1 MDIETADH
9 SQQRQAVSVLNGVK
23 LDLALAVTLCVL
35 AALLVVI
42 VPFTPWKEV
51 LALALIASG
60 SAVWVV
66 VRTRQAVR
74 LVGEGHEFAR
84 RLNDKRGSA

>member
-1 MDIETADH
+1 MD
-9 SQQRQAVSVLNGVK
+9 GVK

-35 AALLVVI
+35 AALLIVI

-51 LALALIASG
+51 LALALIACA
-60 SAVWVV
+60 SAVWVM

-74 LVGEGHEFAR
+74 LVGKGSEFGR
-84 RLNDKRGSA
+84 RLKDRQGSA